1 MFLLTEQAIEEDD
14 AFINTTHE
22 ENDITDELS
31 VQPNNY
37 VLGILPGESPG
48 STVSSQCYL
57 DIGMDNMQLGVK
69 VEKIIDS
76 VISHALSS
84 LTNINRGHGRLLPNT
99 NFNEKG

>member
-1 MFLLTEQAIEEDD
+1 MTQKRGVSSYLNGCKHFLNSLEYGILLYVEFLDD

-22 ENDITDELS
+22 ENDMTDELS

-37 VLGILPGESPG
+37 VLGTLPGESPG

-69 VEKIIDS
+69 VEKK
-76 VISHALSS
+76 
-84 LTNINRGHGRLLPNT
+84 N
-99 NFNEKG
+99 